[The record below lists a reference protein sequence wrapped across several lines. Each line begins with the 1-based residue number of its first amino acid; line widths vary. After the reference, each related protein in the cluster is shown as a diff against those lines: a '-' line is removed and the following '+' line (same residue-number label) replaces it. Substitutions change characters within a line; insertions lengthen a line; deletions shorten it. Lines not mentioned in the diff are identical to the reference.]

1 MNLRQF
7 KIQERRRKRALRVRK
22 KYHGTATR
30 PRLSVVKTNKN
41 IYAQL
46 IDDEVGKT
54 IASVST
60 ISKDVRGTDMAKKNK
75 SSAAEMGKKL
85 AEMANKLKIRK
96 IIFDRGPFKY
106 HGILKELAD
115 AARSAGLSF

>member
-7 KIQERRRKRALRVRK
+7 KIKERKRKRAIRIRK
-22 KYHGTATR
+22 KHKGTANR

-46 IDDEVGKT
+46 IDDEMGKT
-54 IASVST
+54 LACVST
-60 ISKDVRGTDMAKKNK
+60 LSKDVRGTDLAKKNK
-75 SSAAEMGKKL
+75 TSAAEMGKMI
-85 AEMANKLKIRK
+85 AEKAKGLNIRE
-96 IIFDRGPFKY
+96 IVFDRGPFKY

-115 AARSAGLSF
+115 AARSSGLSF